1 MGPKKARG
9 CKACGNQ
16 VDDTLYVQCD
26 ECDAWWHFSCA
37 GITASV
43 EAVEKCAWL
52 CEECA
57 RKTLREQSSPREG
70 NKEPKEGTSKH
81 VDGDLVRNLSLEAAT
96 DGGARPV
103 TNPQRRPLLSLD
115 EANDEIAPG
124 TSTHVAGGPVHNL
137 NQDAATE
144 GGVRPV
150 MTPKRRPLSSLDEAD
165 RGKTSVSSN
174 IVHRGSC
181 PNLNLDAASD
191 DVARQLAVLKRRQE
205 VEKRRMELELQLK
218 FVQEEEALL
227 GFGENKSFSI
237 SPQLNSFQTEKR
249 TVKRSE
255 EEKEEPDLTPRQE
268 AARHMV
274 SKELP
279 VFSGDPAEWPIFI
292 SHYEYTTRRCG
303 YSNWENMLRLQKC
316 LKGPALEA
324 VRSRL
329 VLPDVVPQVIE
340 KLRSKYG
347 RPVHLIKTFI
357 EKVRK
362 IPAPQTDKLDSLVE
376 YGEAV
381 QCMVDHMVAAGERA
395 HITNPLL
402 LQEVVGKLP
411 TDQQLRWSHHI
422 RGMTSVDLSTF
433 SDYMEDLAED
443 AARLTTIDSPSVRGT
458 SKGRPTKGY
467 VHAHVDPDGATTS
480 SAAERQCVSCNV
492 AGHVLSTCTNFRG
505 LPVKDR
511 WRRARELSVCFSCL
525 EKHNWRS
532 CKNRS
537 RCGIN
542 DCAFRHHAL
551 LHDPDAIESPST
563 ADRERRHFPRT
574 SGSQTHQVINNYHQ
588 SNPMSALFR
597 IVPVTAYGPGVM
609 IKTFAFLDEG
619 SSMTLMDEDL
629 AKQLGVKG
637 DRRPLCIKWTGDTTR
652 VEPAS
657 MMIDLQI
664 GPVTSTKRFTLKA
677 VRTVTSLSLPQQTFT
692 MDDKRWD
699 HLKQLPLPEYRDARP
714 QLLIGLDNLRLAVPL
729 KTREGLA
736 GEPVAVKT
744 RLGWCVY
751 GKTAGSQIGRVLH
764 MCECGASD
772 ENSTI
777 QGALRKFYELE
788 QLGTVSSDVP
798 DPDER
803 RALTIL
809 ETTTVRIGNRFE
821 SGLLWKTDNVE
832 LPSSLGMA
840 RRRLEC
846 LERRMERDPKLK
858 TVVHHHIADMM
869 EKGYIH
875 KATSAELAECNSK
888 RIWYLP
894 LGVVTNPKKPGKV
907 RIIWDAAAK
916 VQGTSLNDMLLKGP
930 DELISLPGVL
940 FRFRMYGIAVCA
952 DVKEMFLQIRMRDE
966 DKHAQRFLWRE
977 DPADDI
983 ATYFVD
989 VVTFGSACSPA
1000 TAQYVKNR
1008 NAKEHAEKYPRAV
1021 RGILTSTYV
1030 DDYLDSF
1037 GTFEEASR
1045 VSREVRGIFSNGGF
1059 VLRNWVS
1066 NNPVVL
1072 ERLGGESSSPGM
1084 KSLTST
1090 ADDGERVLGLRWNPS
1105 SDQLS
1110 FYTQACVG
1118 MAEIFETECTPTKRE
1133 VLKCVMS
1140 LFDPLGLL
1148 ANFTIHGRILIQDL
1162 WRAGTGWDEAI
1173 SPSQMRDW
1181 RRWVD
1186 VFPLIAQLRIPR
1198 CYFPEAREKVY
1209 ENAELH
1215 LFVDASQLAY
1225 ACVLY
1230 LRVVDSEGEPH
1241 CTMLCGKAK
1250 VAPLKPLTIPKMEL
1264 QACLLGARLLKS
1276 TEQHHPISVK
1286 KRVLWTDSTVALSWI
1301 HADPRNYR
1309 PFVANRVAEIQEN
1322 TNVNEW
1328 RWVPTQDNPA
1338 DEATKWKGRANFN
1351 WDGIWF
1357 QGPSFLLQDEESWPT
1372 RRLVSTTP
1380 EEEIRRVNLHR
1391 EKLNPGLLPLKA
1403 ERFSRLERMIRTLA
1417 WIVRYVDNLMRKV
1430 GGAPLHLGILSQD
1443 ELERAETIA
1452 WKQAQGEYF
1461 QDEVRVLSVGEGT
1474 GRSTVPKESPIY
1486 GLLPYADERG
1496 VLRMRGRIGAAPE
1509 LPYAARYPIVLPRDA
1524 WITHLLVDKF
1534 HRRFRHANNETVVN
1548 ELRQYFQIPK
1558 MRRLVSKVVRQCVF
1572 CHIRRTLP
1580 QIPPM
1585 APLPKQRLTAFV
1597 RPFTFVGLDYFGP
1610 LLVRRGRAQE
1620 KRWVALFTCLTIRAI
1635 HLEVVSS
1642 LSTDSCIL
1650 AVRRFVA
1657 RRGAPVEVFS
1667 DNGTNFVGASQ
1678 QLRKEIDER
1687 NDALAATFTNA
1698 NTRWTFN
1705 PPGAPHMGGVW
1716 ERMVRSVK
1724 AAMST
1729 MTELQRTP
1737 DDETLLTVIVEAEG
1751 MINTRPLTYIPLES
1765 ADQESLTPNHFLL
1778 GSSSGVK
1785 QRPVAPTSLQTGLRS
1800 NWKMVQHILD
1810 GFWRRWIKEYLPVLA
1825 RQSKWFETVREI
1837 EVGDI
1842 VLIVDGGARNQWKR
1856 GIVERVVSGADGRI
1870 RQAWVRTNTGT
1881 LRRPAAKLA
1890 LLEIRKGDK

>member
-1 MGPKKARG
+1 
-9 CKACGNQ
+9 
-16 VDDTLYVQCD
+16 
-26 ECDAWWHFSCA
+26 
-37 GITASV
+37 
-43 EAVEKCAWL
+43 
-52 CEECA
+52 
-57 RKTLREQSSPREG
+57 
-70 NKEPKEGTSKH
+70 
-81 VDGDLVRNLSLEAAT
+81 
-96 DGGARPV
+96 
-103 TNPQRRPLLSLD
+103 
-115 EANDEIAPG
+115 
-124 TSTHVAGGPVHNL
+124 
-137 NQDAATE
+137 
-144 GGVRPV
+144 
-150 MTPKRRPLSSLDEAD
+150 
-165 RGKTSVSSN
+165 
-174 IVHRGSC
+174 
-181 PNLNLDAASD
+181 
-191 DVARQLAVLKRRQE
+191 
-205 VEKRRMELELQLK
+205 
-218 FVQEEEALL
+218 
-227 GFGENKSFSI
+227 
-237 SPQLNSFQTEKR
+237 
-249 TVKRSE
+249 
-255 EEKEEPDLTPRQE
+255 
-268 AARHMV
+268 
-274 SKELP
+274 
-279 VFSGDPAEWPIFI
+279 
-292 SHYEYTTRRCG
+292 
-303 YSNWENMLRLQKC
+303 MLRLQKC

-324 VRSRL
+324 VRNRL
-329 VLPDVVPQVIE
+329 MLPDVVPQVIE
-340 KLRSKYG
+340 KLRYKYG

-402 LQEVVGKLP
+402 LQEVVVKLP

-467 VHAHVDPDGATTS
+467 VHALVDPDGATTS
-480 SAAERQCVSCNV
+480 SAAERQCVS
-492 AGHVLSTCTNFRG
+492 L
-505 LPVKDR
+505 
-511 WRRARELSVCFSCL
+511 
-525 EKHNWRS
+525 
-532 CKNRS
+532 
-537 RCGIN
+537 
-542 DCAFRHHAL
+542 
-551 LHDPDAIESPST
+551 
-563 ADRERRHFPRT
+563 
-574 SGSQTHQVINNYHQ
+574 
-588 SNPMSALFR
+588 
-597 IVPVTAYGPGVM
+597 TAYGPGVM
-609 IKTFAFLDEG
+609 INTFAFLDEG

-637 DRRPLCIKWTGDTTR
+637 ERRPLCIKWTGDTTR
-652 VEPAS
+652 VEPAT

-664 GPVTSTKRFTLKA
+664 GPVTSTKRFNLKA
-677 VRTVTSLSLPQQTFT
+677 VRTVTSLSLPQQTFM
-692 MDDKRWD
+692 MDDERWD
-699 HLKQLPLPEYRDARP
+699 HLKQLPLPEYHDARP

-777 QGALRKFYELE
+777 QGALRKFM
-788 QLGTVSSDVP
+788 SWS
-798 DPDER
+798 
-803 RALTIL
+803 
-809 ETTTVRIGNRFE
+809 N
-821 SGLLWKTDNVE
+821 SGLSPVTCLIQMNEGHRQSWKQ
-832 LPSSLGMA
+832 
-840 RRRLEC
+840 RRLEC

-869 EKGYIH
+869 GKGYIH
-875 KATSAELAECNSK
+875 KATSAELSESNSK

-894 LGVVTNPKKPGKV
+894 LGVVTNSKKPGKV
-907 RIIWDAAAK
+907 PIIWDAAAK

-1008 NAKEHAEKYPRAV
+1008 NAREHVEKYPRAV
-1021 RGILTSTYV
+1021 HGILTSTYV

-1037 GTFEEASR
+1037 GTLEEASR

-1072 ERLGGESSSPGM
+1072 DRLGGESSSLGM

-1090 ADDGERVLGLRWNPS
+1090 ADDGEHVLGLRWNPS

-1110 FYTQACVG
+1110 FYTQTCVG
-1118 MAEIFETECTPTKRE
+1118 MAEIFETERTPTKRE

-1140 LFDPLGLL
+1140 LFDPLGLS
-1148 ANFTIHGRILIQDL
+1148 AHFTIHGRILIQDL

-1173 SPSQMRDW
+1173 SPGQMRDW

-1209 ENAELH
+1209 ENTELH

-1230 LRVVDSEGEPH
+1230 LRVVDTEGEPH
-1241 CTMLCGKAK
+1241 CTMLCGTAK

-1276 TEQHHPISVK
+1276 TEQHHPIPIK

-1328 RWVPTQDNPA
+1328 RWVPTKDNPA
-1338 DEATKWKGRANFN
+1338 DKATKWKGRENFN

-1372 RRLVSTTP
+1372 RRFVSTTP

-1403 ERFSRLERMIRTLA
+1403 DRFSRLERMIRTLA
-1417 WIVRYVDNLMRKV
+1417 WIVR
-1430 GGAPLHLGILSQD
+1430 
-1443 ELERAETIA
+1443 
-1452 WKQAQGEYF
+1452 
-1461 QDEVRVLSVGEGT
+1461 
-1474 GRSTVPKESPIY
+1474 
-1486 GLLPYADERG
+1486 
-1496 VLRMRGRIGAAPE
+1496 
-1509 LPYAARYPIVLPRDA
+1509 
-1524 WITHLLVDKF
+1524 
-1534 HRRFRHANNETVVN
+1534 AN
-1548 ELRQYFQIPK
+1548 I
-1558 MRRLVSKVVRQCVF
+1558 
-1572 CHIRRTLP
+1572 
-1580 QIPPM
+1580 
-1585 APLPKQRLTAFV
+1585 
-1597 RPFTFVGLDYFGP
+1597 
-1610 LLVRRGRAQE
+1610 
-1620 KRWVALFTCLTIRAI
+1620 
-1635 HLEVVSS
+1635 
-1642 LSTDSCIL
+1642 CI
-1650 AVRRFVA
+1650 
-1657 RRGAPVEVFS
+1657 
-1667 DNGTNFVGASQ
+1667 
-1678 QLRKEIDER
+1678 
-1687 NDALAATFTNA
+1687 
-1698 NTRWTFN
+1698 
-1705 PPGAPHMGGVW
+1705 
-1716 ERMVRSVK
+1716 
-1724 AAMST
+1724 
-1729 MTELQRTP
+1729 
-1737 DDETLLTVIVEAEG
+1737 
-1751 MINTRPLTYIPLES
+1751 
-1765 ADQESLTPNHFLL
+1765 
-1778 GSSSGVK
+1778 
-1785 QRPVAPTSLQTGLRS
+1785 
-1800 NWKMVQHILD
+1800 
-1810 GFWRRWIKEYLPVLA
+1810 
-1825 RQSKWFETVREI
+1825 
-1837 EVGDI
+1837 
-1842 VLIVDGGARNQWKR
+1842 
-1856 GIVERVVSGADGRI
+1856 
-1870 RQAWVRTNTGT
+1870 
-1881 LRRPAAKLA
+1881 
-1890 LLEIRKGDK
+1890 

>member
-1 MGPKKARG
+1 
-9 CKACGNQ
+9 
-16 VDDTLYVQCD
+16 
-26 ECDAWWHFSCA
+26 
-37 GITASV
+37 
-43 EAVEKCAWL
+43 
-52 CEECA
+52 
-57 RKTLREQSSPREG
+57 
-70 NKEPKEGTSKH
+70 
-81 VDGDLVRNLSLEAAT
+81 
-96 DGGARPV
+96 
-103 TNPQRRPLLSLD
+103 
-115 EANDEIAPG
+115 
-124 TSTHVAGGPVHNL
+124 
-137 NQDAATE
+137 
-144 GGVRPV
+144 
-150 MTPKRRPLSSLDEAD
+150 MTPKSRPLSSLDEAD

-174 IVHRGSC
+174 LVHRGSC

-218 FVQEEEALL
+218 FVQEEE
-227 GFGENKSFSI
+227 
-237 SPQLNSFQTEKR
+237 TEKR

-422 RGMTSVDLSTF
+422 RGMTSVDLSAF

-492 AGHVLSTCTNFRG
+492 AGHVLSTCSNFRG
-505 LPVKDR
+505 LSVKDR

-952 DVKEMFLQIRMRDE
+952 DAKEMFLQIRMRDE

-1008 NAKEHAEKYPRAV
+1008 NAREHAEKYPRAV

-1037 GTFEEASR
+1037 GTLEASR

-1173 SPSQMRDW
+1173 SPGQMRDW

-1241 CTMLCGKAK
+1241 L
-1250 VAPLKPLTIPKMEL
+1250 
-1264 QACLLGARLLKS
+1264 
-1276 TEQHHPISVK
+1276 
-1286 KRVLWTDSTVALSWI
+1286 
-1301 HADPRNYR
+1301 
-1309 PFVANRVAEIQEN
+1309 
-1322 TNVNEW
+1322 
-1328 RWVPTQDNPA
+1328 
-1338 DEATKWKGRANFN
+1338 
-1351 WDGIWF
+1351 
-1357 QGPSFLLQDEESWPT
+1357 
-1372 RRLVSTTP
+1372 
-1380 EEEIRRVNLHR
+1380 
-1391 EKLNPGLLPLKA
+1391 
-1403 ERFSRLERMIRTLA
+1403 
-1417 WIVRYVDNLMRKV
+1417 
-1430 GGAPLHLGILSQD
+1430 
-1443 ELERAETIA
+1443 
-1452 WKQAQGEYF
+1452 
-1461 QDEVRVLSVGEGT
+1461 
-1474 GRSTVPKESPIY
+1474 
-1486 GLLPYADERG
+1486 
-1496 VLRMRGRIGAAPE
+1496 
-1509 LPYAARYPIVLPRDA
+1509 
-1524 WITHLLVDKF
+1524 
-1534 HRRFRHANNETVVN
+1534 
-1548 ELRQYFQIPK
+1548 
-1558 MRRLVSKVVRQCVF
+1558 
-1572 CHIRRTLP
+1572 
-1580 QIPPM
+1580 
-1585 APLPKQRLTAFV
+1585 
-1597 RPFTFVGLDYFGP
+1597 
-1610 LLVRRGRAQE
+1610 
-1620 KRWVALFTCLTIRAI
+1620 
-1635 HLEVVSS
+1635 
-1642 LSTDSCIL
+1642 
-1650 AVRRFVA
+1650 RRFVA
-1657 RRGAPVEVFS
+1657 RRGAPAEVFS

-1765 ADQESLTPNHFLL
+1765 ADQEFLTPNHFLL

-1785 QRPVAPTSLQTGLRS
+1785 QRPVAPTNLQTGLRS

-1825 RQSKWFETVREI
+1825 RQSKWFETCLHMCFLSSSQI
-1837 EVGDI
+1837 
-1842 VLIVDGGARNQWKR
+1842 
-1856 GIVERVVSGADGRI
+1856 RV
-1870 RQAWVRTNTGT
+1870 TPEH
-1881 LRRPAAKLA
+1881 RRA
-1890 LLEIRKGDK
+1890 

>member
-16 VDDTLYVQCD
+16 VNDTLYVQCD

-57 RKTLREQSSPREG
+57 RKTLREQSSPRGG

-81 VDGDLVRNLSLEAAT
+81 VDGDLVHNLSLEAAT

-165 RGKTSVSSN
+165 GGKTSVSSN

-551 LHDPDAIESPST
+551 LHDPDASIESPST

-772 ENSTI
+772 ENTTI

-846 LERRMERDPKLK
+846 LERRMERDPNLK

-1008 NAKEHAEKYPRAV
+1008 NAREHAEKYPRAV

-1037 GTFEEASR
+1037 GTLEEASR

-1173 SPSQMRDW
+1173 SPGQMRDW

-1264 QACLLGARLLKS
+1264 QACLLGARILKS
-1276 TEQHHPISVK
+1276 TEQHHPIPVK

-1380 EEEIRRVNLHR
+1380 EEEIRRVNLH
-1391 EKLNPGLLPLKA
+1391 L
-1403 ERFSRLERMIRTLA
+1403 
-1417 WIVRYVDNLMRKV
+1417 
-1430 GGAPLHLGILSQD
+1430 
-1443 ELERAETIA
+1443 
-1452 WKQAQGEYF
+1452 
-1461 QDEVRVLSVGEGT
+1461 
-1474 GRSTVPKESPIY
+1474 
-1486 GLLPYADERG
+1486 
-1496 VLRMRGRIGAAPE
+1496 
-1509 LPYAARYPIVLPRDA
+1509 
-1524 WITHLLVDKF
+1524 
-1534 HRRFRHANNETVVN
+1534 
-1548 ELRQYFQIPK
+1548 
-1558 MRRLVSKVVRQCVF
+1558 
-1572 CHIRRTLP
+1572 
-1580 QIPPM
+1580 
-1585 APLPKQRLTAFV
+1585 
-1597 RPFTFVGLDYFGP
+1597 
-1610 LLVRRGRAQE
+1610 
-1620 KRWVALFTCLTIRAI
+1620 
-1635 HLEVVSS
+1635 
-1642 LSTDSCIL
+1642 
-1650 AVRRFVA
+1650 RRFVA

-1678 QLRKEIDER
+1678 QLKKEIDER

-1785 QRPVAPTSLQTGLRS
+1785 QRPVAPTSLQTGLLS

-1825 RQSKWFETVREI
+1825 RQSKWFETE
-1837 EVGDI
+1837 EF
-1842 VLIVDGGARNQWKR
+1842 
-1856 GIVERVVSGADGRI
+1856 VSS
-1870 RQAWVRTNTGT
+1870 
-1881 LRRPAAKLA
+1881 
-1890 LLEIRKGDK
+1890 